1 MQRISVLFVCL
12 GNICRSPMAE
22 ALFAALAESRGL
34 GDRFHVDSAG
44 TASYHTGA
52 RPHPRTV
59 EVLRRHGIEATS
71 VARTVTPEDFDRF
84 DLVLAMDAQNLRD
97 LRRVAPASSRAR
109 MHLVLEPV
117 GGGDVPDPYGGETD
131 DYLRTFDLLKPALE
145 VWLDRLAA

>member
-1 MQRISVLFVCL
+1 GRGTGQRGAGGRRARARAARRDPAGPTAAADRARYGACPTGPSKTSRRRGPYPVRARGSLVGAHLADPGMQRISVLFVCL

-71 VARTVTPEDFDRF
+71 VARTVTPEDF
-84 DLVLAMDAQNLRD
+84 
-97 LRRVAPASSRAR
+97 
-109 MHLVLEPV
+109 
-117 GGGDVPDPYGGETD
+117 
-131 DYLRTFDLLKPALE
+131 
-145 VWLDRLAA
+145 